1 MQKPGPRDDEPLFD
15 LNQHTLPPYQPPY
28 LPSQALSAVPLL
40 SIKQALS
47 PLVMGSVKEEKGALD
62 YFPCMSVDGQKHL
75 HARMWSTSL
84 PSSTPTG
91 IALRGRGFWKG
102 LPVVSFG
109 GRAIALDY
117 VNAPNGWDQITG
129 GEVPV
134 DTYSKDQEPS
144 KWLVYGYGTGK
155 LCGWD
160 KCSVLPPP
168 WWYQP
173 GLDYILA

>member
-1 MQKPGPRDDEPLFD
+1 MRLLSFR
-15 LNQHTLPPYQPPY
+15 NQHTLPPYQPPY

-109 GRAIALDY
+109 GRAIALDCVERLTEMAGY
-117 VNAPNGWDQITG
+117 VNRLEERRHDCQYCHGCYCLLLPQCQCA
-129 GEVPV
+129 
-134 DTYSKDQEPS
+134 
-144 KWLVYGYGTGK
+144 KWMGSNHWRRGP
-155 LCGWD
+155 C
-160 KCSVLPPP
+160 
-168 WWYQP
+168 
-173 GLDYILA
+173 